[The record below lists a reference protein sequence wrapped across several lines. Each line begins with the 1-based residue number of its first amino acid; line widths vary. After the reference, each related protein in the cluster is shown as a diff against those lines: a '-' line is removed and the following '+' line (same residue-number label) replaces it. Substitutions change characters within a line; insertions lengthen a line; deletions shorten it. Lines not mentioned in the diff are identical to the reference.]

1 MNKPFELDAHLL
13 RAATR
18 MGRLG
23 DSHVLL
29 MHDAALPWFLVVPE
43 TDVVELCD
51 LPAPAHA
58 RLFERVHAVGRFVR
72 SHFGADKLNVAA
84 IGNIVP
90 QLHVHVIGRFRDDPY
105 WPGTLWG
112 HASDQ
117 RRDAPAIA
125 AIGEALAEALPGF
138 DVATDG

>member
-1 MNKPFELDAHLL
+1 MNTAFELDRHLL
-13 RAATR
+13 GAATR

-43 TDVVELCD
+43 TDVIELCD
-51 LPAPAHA
+51 LTAAAHA
-58 RLFERVHAVGRFVR
+58 RLFDHVNAVGRFVR
-72 SHFGADKLNVAA
+72 DYFAAEKLNVAA

-90 QLHVHVIGRFRDDPY
+90 QLHVHVIGRYRDDPY
-105 WPGTLWG
+105 WPGTVWG

-117 RRDAPAIA
+117 RRDAPGLIAIRD
-125 AIGEALAEALPGF
+125 ALVDALPGF
-138 DVATDG
+138 QVAVDG